1 MTVKGYRKEIHVIP
15 KDEME
20 GAKMVAEASESKVKE
35 KLKKTYSRDI
45 HAYGSVYLCQVI
57 SITTESRWHLN
68 GMT

>member
-1 MTVKGYRKEIHVIP
+1 
-15 KDEME
+15 ME